1 MISTTRVIFGV
12 IGGLLL
18 FVIFIFVLAIGKPII
33 VVPNGP
39 GYTGWEA
46 LQMFGWVLASSEV
59 VLAYRAVPAIFVPL
73 EKRSKGSL
81 WFGIAWLAGL
91 GIAPLF
97 VFMPR
102 LFPWQPGL
110 DSFGSVVV
118 PGIIF
123 VLLWCLLVHAIWRS
137 TQELNRRTKAPMP

>member
-1 MISTTRVIFGV
+1 MKSATKVIFGV

-18 FVIFIFVLAIGKPII
+18 FVIFILALAIGKPVI

-91 GIAPLF
+91 GMAPLF

-102 LFPWQPGL
+102 LFPWQPGR
-110 DSFGSVVV
+110 DSFGSVLVC
-118 PGIIF
+118 GIIF
-123 VLLWCLLVHAIWRS
+123 VLLWCLLACAISRS
-137 TQELNRRTKAPMP
+137 TQEPDRRAKAPTP